1 MAESR
6 IHPVTDEILKR
17 QRKILMRRVTPGT
30 PIEVQRRI
38 SRELLWHAMH
48 TVAMLD
54 PTVDMQIVAE
64 DMRDAISK
72 GTARGVSMRIS

>member
-1 MAESR
+1 MAESP

-17 QRKILMRRVTPGT
+17 QRKILMRRVMPGT
-30 PIEVQRRI
+30 SIEVQRHI

-72 GTARGVSMRIS
+72 GTARGVAMRIS